1 MDVRI
6 GITTSLHDGE
16 QRLDVDYVHAVDR
29 AGGIPVIVPMV
40 ETADALDACVRLLH
54 GLVITGG
61 PAVTEGLI
69 GDLPD
74 DIDQADPIRARSDA
88 AVLRAFLKTRRPVL
102 GICYG
107 MQMLNAV
114 HGGTIYADVEA
125 NVDGS
130 LTHSE
135 QRGGTWHPIEIDAS
149 SALHAVLKRRSLLV
163 NTRHIQAVSRVAEP
177 FRIAARAPDG
187 VVEAIENDDGTVLGV
202 QFHPE
207 RMGSDMAPLF
217 QNLVQHARR
226 LACADNLGT

>member
-6 GITTSLHDGE
+6 GITTSLQDGE
-16 QRLDVDYVHAVDR
+16 QRLEVDYVRAVER

-40 ETADALDACVRLLH
+40 ETNDALAACVRLLH
-54 GLVITGG
+54 GLVIPGG

-74 DIDQADPIRARSDA
+74 DIDRADPTRARSDA
-88 AVLRAFLKTRRPVL
+88 AVLRAFLKTRRPIL

-114 HGGTIYADVEA
+114 HGGTIYGDVEA
-125 NVDGS
+125 HVDGS
-130 LTHSE
+130 LKHSA
-135 QRGGTWHPIEIDAS
+135 QRGGTRHPIEIDTS
-149 SALHAVLKRRSLLV
+149 STLHSILKRRSVSV

-177 FRIAARAPDG
+177 FRIVARAADG

-207 RMGSDMAPLF
+207 RMGIEMAPLF
-217 QNLVQHARR
+217 QNLVQRAGR
-226 LACADNLGT
+226 LA